1 MDSTRTGGCL
11 CGQIRYLVIGS
22 PRDPHS
28 CSCEQ
33 CRRHSGAPTQVWI
46 ELDKAQLRWTGPG
59 GEPALWR
66 SSATTCR
73 AFCPHCGSTL
83 GAVDDGPTLALAVGS
98 LDRLDDDVVP
108 LFHSFADRRP
118 GWWNP

>member
-11 CGQIRYLVIGS
+11 CGQIRYLVTGS

-108 LFHSFADRRP
+108 LFHSFADQRP